1 MVTTQQIINK
11 VVIKMGRSRSKRR
24 FFQKVYSSGI
34 EYNHWLMKFASNA
47 ISSYRVEGLPK
58 EIDSRWLALKLFEL
72 GSVAFFYD
80 SDADEYACMQYSCLG
95 TYDCYGN
102 PTKIRVWNTWTGY
115 QRELGKDEFV
125 IIWDNM
131 LRINMYNAYVEL
143 AYRLWRIDGTID
155 TNCVAQKTPVIV
167 QCSENERLTF
177 KNLLAGVDA
186 DNPYLAVGDN
196 LSLKDIKALQLGAPL
211 VAPQLMEVQQTL
223 YNRGNAL
230 LGITSVIVQKKE
242 RMVKSEVDTANA
254 DALANRRSRTMARD
268 YASLQ
273 IKEKFGLDVTWIFDN
288 GDEPNKETGD
298 GNIEDFI
305 STMKADSLG
314 TSII

>member
-1 MVTTQQIINK
+1 
-11 VVIKMGRSRSKRR
+11 
-24 FFQKVYSSGI
+24 
-34 EYNHWLMKFASNA
+34 MKFASNA

-80 SDADEYACMQYSCLG
+80 SDAGEYACMQYSCLG

-102 PTKIRVWNTWTGY
+102 PTKIRVWNPWTGY

-177 KNLLAGVDA
+177 KNLIASVDA
-186 DNPYLAVGDN
+186 DNPYISVGDN
-196 LSLKDIKALQLGAPL
+196 LSLKDIKPLKLDAPL

-268 YASLQ
+268 YASEQ
-273 IKEKFGLDVTWIFDN
+273 IKEKFGLDVTWTFDDD
-288 GDEPNKETGD
+288 DEPNKETG
-298 GNIEDFI
+298 NYNV
-305 STMKADSLG
+305 DSLD
-314 TSII
+314 TPDI

>member
-1 MVTTQQIINK
+1 
-11 VVIKMGRSRSKRR
+11 MGRSRSKRR
-24 FFQKVYSSGI
+24 FFQRVMSSGI
-34 EYNHWLMKFASNA
+34 EYNHWLLKFASNA
-47 ISSYRVEGLPK
+47 VASYRVEGLPK
-58 EIDSRWLALKLFEL
+58 EIDPRWLALKLFEL
-72 GSVAFFYD
+72 GSIAFFYD
-80 SDADEYACMQYSCLG
+80 SIAGEYACMQYSCLG

-102 PTKIRVWNTWTGY
+102 PTKIRVWNPWTGY

-131 LRINMYNAYVEL
+131 LRINMYNSYIEL

-211 VAPQLMEVQQTL
+211 VATELMEVQQTL

-268 YASLQ
+268 YASVQ
-273 IKEKFGLDVTWIFDN
+273 IKEKFGIDVTWIFDE
-288 GDEPNKETGD
+288 GDEPNKETD
-298 GNIEDFI
+298 EGNIEDFI
-305 STMKADSLG
+305 SGMKVDNLG
-314 TSII
+314 NPVIKR

>member
-1 MVTTQQIINK
+1 
-11 VVIKMGRSRSKRR
+11 MGRSRSKRR
-24 FFQKVYSSGI
+24 FFQKVYSYGI
-34 EYNHWLMKFASNA
+34 QYNHWLMKFASNA

-58 EIDSRWLALKLFEL
+58 EIDPRWLALKLFEL

-80 SDADEYACMQYSCLG
+80 ADAGEYACMQYSCLG

-102 PTKIRVWNTWTGY
+102 PTKIRVWNQWTGY

-131 LRINMYNAYVEL
+131 LRINMYKAYVEL
-143 AYRLWRIDGTID
+143 TYRLWRIDGTID
-155 TNCVAQKTPVIV
+155 TNCSAQKTPVIV

-177 KNLLAGVDA
+177 KNLIANVDA
-186 DNPYLAVGDN
+186 DNPYIAVGDN
-196 LSLKDIKALQLGAPL
+196 LSLKDIKALNLGAPL
-211 VAPQLMEVQQTL
+211 VAPQLLEVQQTL

-242 RMVKSEVDTANA
+242 RLVKSEVDTANA

-268 YASLQ
+268 YASEQ
-273 IKEKFGLDVTWIFDN
+273 IKERFGLDVKWIFDE
-288 GDEPNKETGD
+288 GDEPNKETVD
-298 GNIEDFI
+298 DNREDFI
-305 STMKADSLG
+305 RNMKVASLD
-314 TSII
+314 TSIIER

>member
-1 MVTTQQIINK
+1 
-11 VVIKMGRSRSKRR
+11 MGRSRSKRR

-34 EYNHWLMKFASNA
+34 QYNHWLMKFASNA

-115 QRELGKDEFV
+115 QRELSKDEFV

-177 KNLLAGVDA
+177 KNLIASVDA
-186 DNPYLAVGDN
+186 DNPYISVGDN
-196 LSLKDIKALQLGAPL
+196 LSLKDIKPLKLDAPL
-211 VAPQLMEVQQTL
+211 VAPQLLEVQQTL

-268 YASLQ
+268 YASEQ
-273 IKEKFGLDVTWIFDN
+273 IKERFGIDVKWIFDE
-288 GDEPNKETGD
+288 GDEPNKETGQ
-298 GNIEDFI
+298 GNREDFI
-305 STMKADSLG
+305 SSMKVASLG
-314 TSII
+314 TSIIER

>member
-1 MVTTQQIINK
+1 
-11 VVIKMGRSRSKRR
+11 MGRSRSKRR

-47 ISSYRVEGLPK
+47 IASYRVEGLPK
-58 EIDSRWLALKLFEL
+58 EIDPRWLALKLFEL
-72 GSVAFFYD
+72 GSIAFFYD
-80 SDADEYACMQYSCLG
+80 SDAGEYACMQYSCLG

-102 PTKIRVWNTWTGY
+102 PTKIRVWNPWTGY
-115 QRELGKDEFV
+115 QRELHKDEFV

-131 LRINMYNAYVEL
+131 LRVNMYNAYINL

-211 VAPQLMEVQQTL
+211 VATELMEVQQTL

-268 YASLQ
+268 CASVQ
-273 IKEKFGLDVTWIFDN
+273 IKERFGLDVTWIFDE
-288 GDEPNKETGD
+288 GDEPNKETEEGKTEK
-298 GNIEDFI
+298 ILSVI
-305 STMKADSLG
+305 
-314 TSII
+314 

>member
-1 MVTTQQIINK
+1 METTQLITNK
-11 VVIKMGRSRSKRR
+11 VVIKTGRSRSKRR

-102 PTKIRVWNTWTGY
+102 PTKIRVWNPWTGY

-177 KNLLAGVDA
+177 KNLIASVDA
-186 DNPYLAVGDN
+186 DNPYISVGDN
-196 LSLKDIKALQLGAPL
+196 LSLKDIKPLKLDAPL

-268 YASLQ
+268 YASVQ
-273 IKEKFGLDVTWIFDN
+273 IKERFGLDVTWIFDE
-288 GDEPNKETGD
+288 GDEPNKENGE
-298 GNIEDFI
+298 GNQDEFI
-305 STMKADSLG
+305 GGIKVDSLG
-314 TSII
+314 TPDI

>member
-1 MVTTQQIINK
+1 
-11 VVIKMGRSRSKRR
+11 MGRSRSKRR
-24 FFQKVYSSGI
+24 FFQKAYSSGVQ
-34 EYNHWLMKFASNA
+34 YNHWLMKFASNA

-58 EIDSRWLALKLFEL
+58 EIDSRWLSLKLFEL

-102 PTKIRVWNTWTGY
+102 PTKILVCNPWTGY

-155 TNCVAQKTPVIV
+155 TNCSAQKTPVIV

-177 KNLLAGVDA
+177 KNLIANVDA
-186 DNPYLAVGDN
+186 DNPYIAVGDN
-196 LSLKDIKALQLGAPL
+196 LSLKDIKALQLGAPF
-211 VAPQLMEVQQTL
+211 VAPQLLEVQQTL

-268 YASLQ
+268 YASEQ
-273 IKEKFGLDVTWIFDN
+273 IKERFNLDVTWIFDE

-298 GNIEDFI
+298 DNREVI
-305 STMKADSLG
+305 T
-314 TSII
+314 

>member
-1 MVTTQQIINK
+1 M
-11 VVIKMGRSRSKRR
+11 IKTGRSRSKRR

-72 GSVAFFYD
+72 GSVAFFFD
-80 SDADEYACMQYSCLG
+80 SDANEYACMQYSCLG

-102 PTKIRVWNTWTGY
+102 PTKILVWNPWTGY

-155 TNCVAQKTPVIV
+155 TNCSAQKTPVIV

-177 KNLLAGVDA
+177 KNLIAGVDA
-186 DNPYLAVGDN
+186 DNPYIAVGDN

-211 VAPQLMEVQQTL
+211 VAPQLSEVQQTL

-268 YASLQ
+268 YASEQ
-273 IKEKFGLDVTWIFDN
+273 IKEKFGLDVTWFFDE
-288 GDEPNKETGD
+288 GDEPNKETGQ
-298 GNIEDFI
+298 GNREDLI
-305 STMKADSLG
+305 SSIKVASLG
-314 TSII
+314 TSIIER

>member
-1 MVTTQQIINK
+1 
-11 VVIKMGRSRSKRR
+11 MGRSRSKRR
-24 FFQKVYSSGI
+24 FFKRVYSSGI
-34 EYNHWLMKFASNA
+34 QYNHWLMKFASNA
-47 ISSYRVEGLPK
+47 VASYRVEGLPK

-72 GSVAFFYD
+72 GSIAFFYD

-102 PTKIRVWNTWTGY
+102 PTKIRVWNPWTGY
-115 QRELGKDEFV
+115 QRELNKSEFV

-131 LRINMYNAYVEL
+131 LRTNMYNAYIEL
-143 AYRLWRIDGTID
+143 AYRMWRIDGTID

-167 QCSENERLTF
+167 QCSENERLSF

-196 LSLKDIKALQLGAPL
+196 MSLKDIKALQLGAPL
-211 VAPQLMEVQQTL
+211 VATQLMEVQQTL

-242 RMVKSEVDTANA
+242 RLVKSEVDTANA

-268 YASLQ
+268 FASQQ
-273 IKEKFGLDVTWIFDN
+273 IKERFGLDVTWVFDE
-288 GDEPNKETGD
+288 GDEPDKETD
-298 GNIEDFI
+298 EGNREEFI
-305 STMKADSLG
+305 SNMKVASLG
-314 TSII
+314 TSVIER

>member
-1 MVTTQQIINK
+1 
-11 VVIKMGRSRSKRR
+11 MGRSRSKRR
-24 FFQKVYSSGI
+24 FFQKIYSSGI

-58 EIDSRWLALKLFEL
+58 EIDSRWLSLKLFEL

-80 SDADEYACMQYSCLG
+80 SDADEFACMQYSCLG

-102 PTKIRVWNTWTGY
+102 PTKICVWNPWTGY

-155 TNCVAQKTPVIV
+155 TNCSAQKTPVIV

-177 KNLLAGVDA
+177 KNLIASVDA
-186 DNPYLAVGDN
+186 DNPYIAVGDN

-211 VAPQLMEVQQTL
+211 VAPQLLEVQQTL

-268 YASLQ
+268 YASVQ
-273 IKEKFGLDVTWIFDN
+273 IKERFGLDVTWIFDE
-288 GDEPNKETGD
+288 GDEPNKETGQ
-298 GNIEDFI
+298 GNREDFI
-305 STMKADSLG
+305 SSMKVASLG
-314 TSII
+314 TSVLER

>member
-1 MVTTQQIINK
+1 
-11 VVIKMGRSRSKRR
+11 
-24 FFQKVYSSGI
+24 
-34 EYNHWLMKFASNA
+34 MKFASNA
-47 ISSYRVEGLPK
+47 VASYRVEGLPK

-72 GSVAFFYD
+72 GSIAFFYD
-80 SDADEYACMQYSCLG
+80 SDASEYACMQYSCLG

-102 PTKIRVWNTWTGY
+102 PTKIRVWNPWTGY
-115 QRELGKDEFV
+115 QRELNKGEFV

-131 LRINMYNAYVEL
+131 LRTNMYNSYIEL

-167 QCSENERLTF
+167 QCSENERLSF

-196 LSLKDIKALQLGAPL
+196 LSLKDIKALKLGAPL

-242 RMVKSEVDTANA
+242 RLVKSEVDTANA

-268 YASLQ
+268 FASQQ
-273 IKEKFGLDVTWIFDN
+273 IKERFGLDVTWVFDE
-288 GDEPNKETGD
+288 GDEPDKETD
-298 GNIEDFI
+298 EGNRE
-305 STMKADSLG
+305 
-314 TSII
+314 

>member
-1 MVTTQQIINK
+1 
-11 VVIKMGRSRSKRR
+11 MGRSRSKRR
-24 FFQKVYSSGI
+24 FFQKVYASGI
-34 EYNHWLMKFASNA
+34 QYNHWLMKFASNA

-58 EIDSRWLALKLFEL
+58 EIDSRWLALKLFKL

-102 PTKIRVWNTWTGY
+102 PTKIRVWNPWTGY

-143 AYRLWRIDGTID
+143 AYRLWRIDGTLD

-177 KNLLAGVDA
+177 KNLIASVDA
-186 DNPYLAVGDN
+186 DNPYISVGDN
-196 LSLKDIKALQLGAPL
+196 LSLKDIKPLKLDAPL
-211 VAPQLMEVQQTL
+211 VAPQLLEVQQTL

-242 RMVKSEVDTANA
+242 RLVKSEVDTANA

-268 YASLQ
+268 YASEQ
-273 IKEKFGLDVTWIFDN
+273 IKERFGLDVKWFFDE

-298 GNIEDFI
+298 DNRENLI
-305 STMKADSLG
+305 SDMKVASLG
-314 TSII
+314 TPII

>member
-1 MVTTQQIINK
+1 
-11 VVIKMGRSRSKRR
+11 MGRSRSKRR

-102 PTKIRVWNTWTGY
+102 PTKIRVWNSWTGY

-155 TNCVAQKTPVIV
+155 TNCSAQKTPVIV

-177 KNLLAGVDA
+177 KNLIANVDA
-186 DNPYLAVGDN
+186 DNPYIAVGDN

-211 VAPQLMEVQQTL
+211 VAPQLLEVQQTL

-268 YASLQ
+268 YASEQ
-273 IKEKFGLDVTWIFDN
+273 IKEIFGLDVKWIFDE

-298 GNIEDFI
+298 VNKEDFI
-305 STMKADSLG
+305 STMKVDSLG
-314 TSII
+314 SPILER

>member
-1 MVTTQQIINK
+1 
-11 VVIKMGRSRSKRR
+11 
-24 FFQKVYSSGI
+24 
-34 EYNHWLMKFASNA
+34 MKFASNA
-47 ISSYRVEGLPK
+47 VASYRVKGLPK

-72 GSVAFFYD
+72 GSIAFFYD
-80 SDADEYACMQYSCLG
+80 SDAGEYASMQYSCLG

-102 PTKIRVWNTWTGY
+102 PTKIRVCNPWTGY
-115 QRELGKDEFV
+115 QRELNKDEFV

-131 LRINMYNAYVEL
+131 LRTNMYNAYIEL

-268 YASLQ
+268 YASEQ
-273 IKEKFGLDVTWIFDN
+273 IKERFGLDVTWIFDE
-288 GDEPNKETGD
+288 GDEPDKETD
-298 GNIEDFI
+298 EGNREEFI
-305 STMKADSLG
+305 SDMKVASLG
-314 TSII
+314 TSDIERR

>member
-1 MVTTQQIINK
+1 
-11 VVIKMGRSRSKRR
+11 
-24 FFQKVYSSGI
+24 
-34 EYNHWLMKFASNA
+34 MKFASNA

-102 PTKIRVWNTWTGY
+102 PTKILVWNPWTGY

-131 LRINMYNAYVEL
+131 LRINMYNAYIEL

-155 TNCVAQKTPVIV
+155 TNCSAQKTPVIV

-177 KNLLAGVDA
+177 KNLIANVDA
-186 DNPYLAVGDN
+186 DNPYIAVGDN

-211 VAPQLMEVQQTL
+211 VAPQLLEVQQTL

-268 YASLQ
+268 YASEQ
-273 IKEKFGLDVTWIFDN
+273 INERFGLDVKWIFDE
-288 GDEPNKETGD
+288 GDEPDKETD
-298 GNIEDFI
+298 EGNREEFI
-305 STMKADSLG
+305 SGMKVASLD
-314 TSII
+314 TSVIER

>member
-1 MVTTQQIINK
+1 
-11 VVIKMGRSRSKRR
+11 MGRSRSKRR

-95 TYDCYGN
+95 SYDCYGN

-211 VAPQLMEVQQTL
+211 VAPQLLEVQQTL

-268 YASLQ
+268 YASEQ
-273 IKEKFGLDVTWIFDN
+273 IKEIFGLDVTWIFDE
-288 GDEPNKETGD
+288 GDEPDKETHGGNKEELISGMKVASLDTSV
-298 GNIEDFI
+298 IE
-305 STMKADSLG
+305 G
-314 TSII
+314 

>member
-1 MVTTQQIINK
+1 
-11 VVIKMGRSRSKRR
+11 MGRSRSKRR
-24 FFQKVYSSGI
+24 FFQKVSSSGI
-34 EYNHWLMKFASNA
+34 QYNHWLMKFASNA

-80 SDADEYACMQYSCLG
+80 SDAGEYACMQYSCLG

-102 PTKIRVWNTWTGY
+102 PTTILVWNPWTGY

-268 YASLQ
+268 YASEQ
-273 IKEKFGLDVTWIFDN
+273 IKEIFGLDVTWIFDE
-288 GDEPNKETGD
+288 GDEPNKETSQ
-298 GNIEDFI
+298 GNREDFI
-305 STMKADSLG
+305 SSMKVAS
-314 TSII
+314 

>member
-1 MVTTQQIINK
+1 
-11 VVIKMGRSRSKRR
+11 
-24 FFQKVYSSGI
+24 
-34 EYNHWLMKFASNA
+34 MKFASNA
-47 ISSYRVEGLPK
+47 VASYRVEGLPT

-80 SDADEYACMQYSCLG
+80 SDASEYACMQYSCLG

-102 PTKIRVWNTWTGY
+102 PTKILVWNPWTGY
-115 QRELGKDEFV
+115 QRELNKGEFV

-131 LRINMYNAYVEL
+131 LRTNMYNAYIEL

-177 KNLLAGVDA
+177 KNLIANVDA

-268 YASLQ
+268 YASEQ
-273 IKEKFGLDVTWIFDN
+273 IKERFGLDVTWVFN
-288 GDEPNKETGD
+288 EGDEPDKETD
-298 GNIEDFI
+298 EGNREEFI
-305 STMKADSLG
+305 SAMKVASLG
-314 TSII
+314 TSVIER

>member
-1 MVTTQQIINK
+1 MS
-11 VVIKMGRSRSKRR
+11 RSRSKRR
-24 FFQKVYSSGI
+24 FFQKAYTSGI

-47 ISSYRVEGLPK
+47 VASYRVEGLPK

-80 SDADEYACMQYSCLG
+80 PIAEEYACMQYSCLG

-102 PTKIRVWNTWTGY
+102 PTKIRVWNPWTGY
-115 QRELGKDEFV
+115 QRELNKDEFV

-131 LRINMYNAYVEL
+131 LRTNMYNSYIEL
-143 AYRLWRIDGTID
+143 AYRLWRIDGTLD

-177 KNLLAGVDA
+177 KNLIAGVDA

-230 LGITSVIVQKKE
+230 LGITSVFVQKKE

-268 YASLQ
+268 YASQQ
-273 IKEKFGLDVTWIFDN
+273 IREKFGLNVTWFFDE
-288 GDEPNKETGD
+288 GDELNKETENVD
-298 GNIEDFI
+298 KEQLI
-305 STMKADSLG
+305 SNMKFTSLG
-314 TSII
+314 

>member
-1 MVTTQQIINK
+1 
-11 VVIKMGRSRSKRR
+11 MGRSRSKRR
-24 FFQKVYSSGI
+24 FFQRVYSSGMQ
-34 EYNHWLMKFASNA
+34 YNHWLMKFASNA
-47 ISSYRVEGLPK
+47 VASYRVEGLPV

-102 PTKIRVWNTWTGY
+102 PTKISVWNPWTGY
-115 QRELGKDEFV
+115 QRELNKGEFV

-131 LRINMYNAYVEL
+131 LRINMYNAYIDL

-211 VAPQLMEVQQTL
+211 VAPELMEVQQTL

-254 DALANRRSRTMARD
+254 DALANRRSRTLARD
-268 YASLQ
+268 YASEQ
-273 IKEKFGLDVTWIFDN
+273 IKERFGLDVTWIFDE
-288 GDEPNKETGD
+288 GDDPNKETD
-298 GNIEDFI
+298 EGNRNDFI
-305 STMKADSLG
+305 SNMKVPGLG
-314 TSII
+314 TSIIER

>member
-1 MVTTQQIINK
+1 
-11 VVIKMGRSRSKRR
+11 MGRSRSKRR

-80 SDADEYACMQYSCLG
+80 SDADEYACMQYSRLG
-95 TYDCYGN
+95 SYDCYGN

-177 KNLLAGVDA
+177 KNLIASVDA
-186 DNPYLAVGDN
+186 DNPYISVGDN
-196 LSLKDIKALQLGAPL
+196 LSLKDIKPLKLDAPL

-268 YASLQ
+268 YASEQ
-273 IKEKFGLDVTWIFDN
+273 IKEKFGIDVTWFFDD
-288 GDEPNKETGD
+288 GDEPNKETDDVNREEFIGGIKLD
-298 GNIEDFI
+298 SFGTPNI
-305 STMKADSLG
+305 
-314 TSII
+314 

>member
-1 MVTTQQIINK
+1 
-11 VVIKMGRSRSKRR
+11 MGRSRSKRR
-24 FFQKVYSSGI
+24 FFQKVHSSGI
-34 EYNHWLMKFASNA
+34 QYNHWLMKFASNA
-47 ISSYRVEGLPK
+47 VASYRVEGLPK
-58 EIDSRWLALKLFEL
+58 EIDSRWIALKLFEL
-72 GSVAFFYD
+72 GSIAFFYD
-80 SDADEYACMQYSCLG
+80 SEADEYACMQYSCIG

-102 PTKIRVWNTWTGY
+102 PTKIRVRNPWTGY
-115 QRELGKDEFV
+115 QRELNNGEFV

-131 LRINMYNAYVEL
+131 LRKNMYNAYIEL

-177 KNLLAGVDA
+177 KNLIAGVDA

-268 YASLQ
+268 YASQQ
-273 IKEKFGLDVTWIFDN
+273 IKERFGLDVTWVFDE
-288 GDEPNKETGD
+288 GDEPDKETNE
-298 GNIEDFI
+298 GNREEFI
-305 STMKADSLG
+305 SDMK
-314 TSII
+314 

>member
-1 MVTTQQIINK
+1 
-11 VVIKMGRSRSKRR
+11 MGRSRSKRR

-34 EYNHWLMKFASNA
+34 QYNHWLMKFAGNA
-47 ISSYRVEGLPK
+47 VSSYRVEGLPG

-80 SDADEYACMQYSCLG
+80 SDATEYACMPYSCLG

-102 PTKIRVWNTWTGY
+102 PTKIRVWNPWTGY

-131 LRINMYNAYVEL
+131 LRVNMYNSFINL

-167 QCSENERLTF
+167 QCSENERLSF
-177 KNLLAGVDA
+177 KNLIAGVDA
-186 DNPYLAVGDN
+186 DNPYLAIGDN
-196 LSLKDIKALQLGAPL
+196 ISLKDIKALQLNAPL
-211 VAPQLMEVQQTL
+211 VAPELLEVQQTL

-268 YASLQ
+268 YASVQ
-273 IKEKFGLDVTWIFDN
+273 IKEIFGLDVTWIFDD
-288 GDEPNKETGD
+288 GDEPDKETD
-298 GNIEDFI
+298 E
-305 STMKADSLG
+305 G
-314 TSII
+314 TEKNLLVT

>member
-1 MVTTQQIINK
+1 
-11 VVIKMGRSRSKRR
+11 MGRSRSKRR

-102 PTKIRVWNTWTGY
+102 PTNIRVWNPWTGY

-155 TNCVAQKTPVIV
+155 TNCSAQKTPVIV

-177 KNLLAGVDA
+177 KNLIANVDA
-186 DNPYLAVGDN
+186 DNPYIAVGDN

-211 VAPQLMEVQQTL
+211 VAPQLLEVQQTL

-268 YASLQ
+268 YASEQ
-273 IKEKFGLDVTWIFDN
+273 IKEIFGLDVKWIFDD
-288 GDEPNKETGD
+288 GDEPNKETD
-298 GNIEDFI
+298 EGNQEEFI
-305 STMKADSLG
+305 YTPD
-314 TSII
+314 I

>member
-1 MVTTQQIINK
+1 
-11 VVIKMGRSRSKRR
+11 MGRSRSKRR
-24 FFQKVYSSGI
+24 FFQRVYSSGI
-34 EYNHWLMKFASNA
+34 QYNRWLMKFASNA
-47 ISSYRVEGLPK
+47 VASYRVEGLPK

-72 GSVAFFYD
+72 GSIAFFYD
-80 SDADEYACMQYSCLG
+80 SAAEEYACMQYSCLG

-102 PTKIRVWNTWTGY
+102 PTKILVWNPWTGY
-115 QRELGKDEFV
+115 QRELNKDEFV

-131 LRINMYNAYVEL
+131 LRTNMYNAYIEL

-268 YASLQ
+268 YASEQ
-273 IKEKFGLDVTWIFDN
+273 IKEKFGLDVTWIFDE
-288 GDEPNKETGD
+288 GDEPDKETD
-298 GNIEDFI
+298 EGNREEFI
-305 STMKADSLG
+305 SGVKVASLG
-314 TSII
+314 TSVI

>member
-1 MVTTQQIINK
+1 
-11 VVIKMGRSRSKRR
+11 
-24 FFQKVYSSGI
+24 
-34 EYNHWLMKFASNA
+34 MKFASNA
-47 ISSYRVEGLPK
+47 VASYRVEGLPK

-80 SDADEYACMQYSCLG
+80 SDASEYACMEYSCLG

-102 PTKIRVWNTWTGY
+102 PTKIRVLNKWTGY
-115 QRELGKDEFV
+115 QRELNKGEFV

-131 LRINMYNAYVEL
+131 LRTNMYNAYIEL

-196 LSLKDIKALQLGAPL
+196 LSLKDIKALQLGASL

-242 RMVKSEVDTANA
+242 RLVKSEVDTANA

-268 YASLQ
+268 FASQQ
-273 IKEKFGLDVTWIFDN
+273 IKEIFGLDVTWVFDE
-288 GDEPNKETGD
+288 GDEPDKESD
-298 GNIEDFI
+298 VGNREDFI
-305 STMKADSLG
+305 SLG
-314 TSII
+314 TSVIER

>member
-1 MVTTQQIINK
+1 
-11 VVIKMGRSRSKRR
+11 MGRSRSKRR
-24 FFQKVYSSGI
+24 FFQKVNSYGI
-34 EYNHWLMKFASNA
+34 QYNHWLMKFASNA

-80 SDADEYACMQYSCLG
+80 SDAGEYACMQYSCLG

-102 PTKIRVWNTWTGY
+102 PTKIRVWNPWTGY

-131 LRINMYNAYVEL
+131 FRINMYNAYVKL

-177 KNLLAGVDA
+177 KNLIASVDA
-186 DNPYLAVGDN
+186 DNPYISVGDN
-196 LSLKDIKALQLGAPL
+196 LSLKDIKPLKLDAPL
-211 VAPQLMEVQQTL
+211 VAPQLLEVQQTL

-254 DALANRRSRTMARD
+254 DALANRRSRTMSRD
-268 YASLQ
+268 YASEQ
-273 IKEKFGLDVTWIFDN
+273 IKEKFGLDVKWTFDD
-288 GDEPNKETGD
+288 GDEPNKETD
-298 GNIEDFI
+298 EGNREEFI
-305 STMKADSLG
+305 SDIKVDSLG
-314 TSII
+314 TTDI

>member
-1 MVTTQQIINK
+1 
-11 VVIKMGRSRSKRR
+11 MGRSRSKRR
-24 FFQKVYSSGI
+24 FFHRVYSSGMQ
-34 EYNHWLMKFASNA
+34 YNHWLMKFAGNA

-58 EIDSRWLALKLFEL
+58 EIDPRWLALKLFEL

-80 SDADEYACMQYSCLG
+80 SDATEYACMQYSSLG

-102 PTKIRVWNTWTGY
+102 PTKIRVWNPWTGY

-131 LRINMYNAYVEL
+131 LRVNMYNSFINL

-167 QCSENERLTF
+167 QCSENERLSF
-177 KNLLAGVDA
+177 KNLIAGVDA

-196 LSLKDIKALQLGAPL
+196 LSLKDIKALQLNAPL
-211 VAPQLMEVQQTL
+211 VAPELMEVQQTL

-242 RMVKSEVDTANA
+242 RMVKSEVDTSNA

-268 YASLQ
+268 YASEQ
-273 IKEKFGLDVTWIFDN
+273 IKERFGLDVTWIFDE
-288 GDEPNKETGD
+288 GDEPDKETGD
-298 GNIEDFI
+298 VNREDFV
-305 STMKADSLG
+305 SFMKVDSLG
-314 TSII
+314 TSDIER

>member
-1 MVTTQQIINK
+1 
-11 VVIKMGRSRSKRR
+11 MGKSRSKRR
-24 FFQKVYSSGI
+24 FFQNVYSSGI

-47 ISSYRVEGLPK
+47 VASYRVEGLPV

-80 SDADEYACMQYSCLG
+80 SDAGEYACMQYSCLG

-102 PTKIRVWNTWTGY
+102 PAKIRVWNQWTGY
-115 QRELGKDEFV
+115 QRELNKGEFV

-131 LRINMYNAYVEL
+131 LRVNMYKSFINL
-143 AYRLWRIDGTID
+143 AYRLCRIDGTID

-211 VAPQLMEVQQTL
+211 VAPELMEVQQTL

-230 LGITSVIVQKKE
+230 LGITSVVVQKKE

-268 YASLQ
+268 YASEQ
-273 IKEKFGLDVTWIFDN
+273 IMERFGLDITWIFDE
-288 GDEPNKETGD
+288 GDEPDKETD
-298 GNIEDFI
+298 VGNQEEYI
-305 STMKADSLG
+305 SGMKVASLG
-314 TSII
+314 TSVIER